1 MAIDSIIEKII
12 SEAQADAASIE
23 KEGEEKAARLVEAF
37 EKKARDEQEAL
48 KVKSQRDVAEIHNRS
63 QLISRLEVRKNT
75 LAARRAML
83 DQAFAAASR
92 RLAEL
97 SGQKWEAFTE
107 KLILE
112 SVATGREKLRVPQK
126 DVPLYKNGF
135 LKRVNGQLEKQGRA
149 GRLTLEEEPADFD
162 AGFMVIGEES
172 DVNCSF
178 DILLD
183 DVRAACEK
191 EVAAIL
197 FEDRV

>member
-112 SVATGREKLRVPQK
+112 SVATGSEKLRVPQK
-126 DVPLYKNGF
+126 DIPLYKNGF
-135 LKRVNGQLEKQGRA
+135 LKRVNGQLEKRGLA